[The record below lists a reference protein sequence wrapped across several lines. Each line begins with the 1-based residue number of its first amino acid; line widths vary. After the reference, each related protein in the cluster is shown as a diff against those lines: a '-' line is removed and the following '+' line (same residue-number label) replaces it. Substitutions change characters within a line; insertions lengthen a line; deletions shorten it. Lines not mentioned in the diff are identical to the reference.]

1 MTTQTQYLRPAGRI
15 TPLMIAVVTLYTLG
29 FMALVILFP

>member
-1 MTTQTQYLRPAGRI
+1 MTTRTQHLRPAGRI
-15 TPLMIAVVTLYTLG
+15 TPLMIAVVALYTLG